1 MAFGNP
7 GHGLGQTQNAA
18 VLTMLLDHLKL
29 LNTRYMSV
37 NKYESSL
44 YTSIFS

>member
-18 VLTMLLDHLKL
+18 VLIMLLDHLRL

-37 NKYESSL
+37 NKYGSSL
-44 YTSIFS
+44 YISVFS